1 MPKPI
6 ITRYRPKDL
15 DEFFGNKA
23 VVKVARGL
31 IDDEEGRA
39 QTYLFTGEKG
49 CGKTT
54 LAKLLA
60 SEFGADDSMVA
71 EIDCLQDRS
80 IGMVRDIHNMMSSPP
95 IAGTAKAFIIDEC
108 HTLPKLSQEGFL
120 KDTEEPPGYAYFF
133 LCSTEPNRILGTLR
147 DRCLEL
153 ELKRLRKTD
162 AGVFMTLICDR
173 EEIEFNEKLFK
184 TVLRVSEGNPR
195 KILKALYLTKLSDE
209 DSLKELLRSVD
220 EDDPEINALSR
231 CLLYKSGSLVKI
243 LNSLS
248 NKEPESVR
256 KAVLIYMQ
264 KVILNPKDRGIV
276 PKAVHIAECFSE
288 FPSNGFIDIILA
300 TFDSIGE

>member
-6 ITRYRPKDL
+6 ITKHRPTDL

-60 SEFGADDSMVA
+60 TEFGADDSAVI

-80 IGMVRDIHNMMSSPP
+80 IGMVREIHRMMSSPP
-95 IAGTAKAFIIDEC
+95 IVGKAKAFIIDEC

-120 KDTEEPPGYAYFF
+120 KDTEEPPSFAYFF
-133 LCSTEPNRILGTLR
+133 LCSTEPNRIIGTLR

-153 ELKRLRKTD
+153 ELKRLGKTD
-162 AGVFMTLICDR
+162 AGVFMSIICDK
-173 EEIEFNEKLFK
+173 EEVEFNEKLFRTILK
-184 TVLRVSEGNPR
+184 VSEGNPR
-195 KILKALYLTKLSDE
+195 KILKALYLAKHSDVE
-209 DSLKELLRSVD
+209 SLKELLKSVD
-220 EDDPEINALSR
+220 EDDPDIKALCRCMLHGKKGLVDTLNAVR
-231 CLLYKSGSLVKI
+231 
-243 LNSLS
+243 
-248 NKEPESVR
+248 NKEPETVR
-256 KAVLIYMQ
+256 RAVLSYMQ
-264 KVILNPKDRGIV
+264 KVIMNPKDKKYV
-276 PKAVHIAECFSE
+276 PRALDIAECFSE
-288 FPSNGFIDIILA
+288 FPANGFIDIILA
-300 TFDSIGE
+300 TFESVGL